1 MPAGPA
7 GGREREILTAIVE
20 TFIASGEPVGSR
32 TLARSSRE
40 GLSAAT
46 IRNVMAD
53 LADAGFLEQ
62 PHASAGRVPTAEAY
76 RYYVE
81 QLSGE
86 AHLSH
91 ENQSIIQDTLA
102 GGTDGEECMERTS
115 HVLSLISHSVGV
127 TVATAG
133 PRNALEHVYF
143 SRLSDQ
149 KVLAVVVTRSG
160 VVRGRVLRLDIP
172 QSDLDLAARYI
183 NENFRGWTMDDMR
196 AELARRIEKERS
208 EYERL
213 MKSIEQLYQQG
224 ALASSDDTQAVFVE
238 GAANLVTGSE
248 DRSRLQDMLRTLEEK
263 EKVVKLLGAYL
274 DTRQEAVRVVI
285 GLDEAL
291 PASNLQNFVL
301 IGAPARVG
309 GEVMGSLAVIGPTR
323 REPGSNQRR
332 LAQDRKPSRLR
343 PSAMRFWTDWLACRR
358 NSTMPASARCGNS
371 RNSANSPRPMSS
383 GLFCRSLTVLS
394 AR

>member
-91 ENQSIIQDTLA
+91 ENQSIIQDTLT
-102 GGTDGEECMERTS
+102 GVTDVAEFMERTS

-127 TVATAG
+127 TVATSG

-143 SRLSDQ
+143 SHLSDQ

-160 VVRGRVLRLDIP
+160 VVRDRVLRLEIP
-172 QSDLDLAARYI
+172 QADLDLAARYI
-183 NENFRGWTMDDMR
+183 NDNFRGWTMGDMR
-196 AELARRIEKERS
+196 AELARRLEQERS
-208 EYERL
+208 EYDRL
-213 MKSIEQLYQQG
+213 MKSIEQLYRQG
-224 ALASSDDTQAVFVE
+224 ALASTDDTQAVFVE
-238 GAANLVTGSE
+238 GAANLVANQVAGE
-248 DRSRLQDMLRTLEEK
+248 EGRLRLQDMLRTLEEK
-263 EKVVKLLGAYL
+263 EKVVKLLSAYL

-323 REPGSNQRR
+323 LDYQHTMSAVSYIAR
-332 LAQDRKPSRLR
+332 LFDKLLNESE
-343 PSAMRFWTDWLACRR
+343 
-358 NSTMPASARCGNS
+358 
-371 RNSANSPRPMSS
+371 
-383 GLFCRSLTVLS
+383 
-394 AR
+394 

>member
-1 MPAGPA
+1 MPPGPA

-53 LADAGFLEQ
+53 LAEAGFLEQ

-91 ENQSIIQDTLA
+91 ENQSIIQDTLT
-102 GGTDGEECMERTS
+102 GVTDVAEFMERTS
-115 HVLSLISHSVGV
+115 HVLSLLSHSVGV
-127 TVATAG
+127 TVATTG

-143 SRLSDQ
+143 SRLSEQ

-160 VVRGRVLRLDIP
+160 VVRDRMLRLDIP
-172 QSDLDLAARYI
+172 QADLDLAARYI
-183 NENFRGWTMDDMR
+183 NDNFRGWTMGDMR
-196 AELARRIEKERS
+196 AELARRLEQERG
-208 EYERL
+208 EYDRM

-238 GAANLVTGSE
+238 GAANLVSNHVTGE
-248 DRSRLQDMLRTLEEK
+248 EGRQRLQDMLRTLEEK

-291 PASNLQNFVL
+291 PSSSMQNFVL

-323 REPGSNQRR
+323 LDYQHTMSAVSYIAR
-332 LAQDRKPSRLR
+332 LFDKLLNESE
-343 PSAMRFWTDWLACRR
+343 
-358 NSTMPASARCGNS
+358 
-371 RNSANSPRPMSS
+371 
-383 GLFCRSLTVLS
+383 
-394 AR
+394 